1 MPPSDAVTAMLPV
14 AGAFDRLG
22 IAYYVGGSVASTA
35 HGYPRSTV
43 DADLVADLEAGHVAA
58 LVAALEADY
67 YIDAEMVREAI
78 AGHSCFNVIHLPT
91 MFKVDVFVTKN
102 RPFDREVFARTSR
115 RAVDPGEPESELFL
129 ASAEDIILA
138 KLEWYRLGDEA
149 SERQWRDVQGVLKMQ
164 WQRLDRAYLAKWAA
178 ALGVTDL
185 LERAWQEAGGGPS

>member
-1 MPPSDAVTAMLPV
+1 MLPV
-14 AGAFDRLG
+14 AGALERLG
-22 IAYYVGGSVASTA
+22 IAYFVGGSVASTA

-43 DADLVADLEAGHVAA
+43 DADLVADVQFGHVAA

-78 AGHSCFNVIHLPT
+78 ADRSCFNVIHLPT
-91 MFKVDVFVTKN
+91 MFKVDVFVSKN
-102 RPFDREVFARTSR
+102 RAFDREVFARKAR

-138 KLEWYRLGDEA
+138 KLEWYRLGNEV
-149 SERQWRDVQGVLKMQ
+149 SERQWRDVQGVVKMQ

-178 ALGVTDL
+178 ALEVADL
-185 LERAWQEAGGGPS
+185 LERAWHEAGGDPS